1 MPQVINTNIASIS
14 AQRNLNK
21 AQSNMETTM
30 NRLSSGMR
38 INSAKDDAA
47 GNAISTRF
55 DSQIRGLSVAI
66 RNSGDGISMAQTAEG
81 GMGTMVDNLQRVR
94 ELALQAANA
103 TNSDLDREAL
113 NAEAQQLIAEVGR
126 VSDETQFNGIKLLD
140 GSFTEQTFQI
150 GANQGETFSFNI
162 NGMTTDKLGSGLDAG
177 VSAQGTSNALA
188 QGDLVING
196 VVIGASLSSSDTA
209 STTSAETSAIAK
221 VAAINEVSEQTGVTA
236 EVNVTQAAGTSMVA
250 SATSG
255 TLSINDVQINIST
268 GGNDLAA
275 DRAAVVA
282 AINAE
287 SDRTGVVAVDTGE
300 DTGGVVLQAADGR
313 NIELSLVTGN
323 LTASSTGTT
332 ANAITQ
338 GSFTLRSEDGSAI
351 DIQEGT
357 GDITNT
363 GLVAGSY
370 EAGVAS
376 VSSDGGST
384 TSAALANGDLVINDV
399 VIGASL
405 STSDTASSTLKEA
418 SAIAKADA
426 INDAT
431 ASTGVTAVVNQNV
444 VDGSAMSGTATSGTM
459 FVNGVETAAITTT
472 TDTTESREAVVD
484 AINAISG
491 QTGVTA
497 VDSGNDT
504 DGVILVAEDGR
515 NIDLDIASGTGNLS
529 AASTGV
535 NADNVYVGSYTLQS
549 ASEITISAGT
559 TGNLS
564 NSDLK
569 VGVYGGA
576 ESGQFLKDVDIST
589 VDGANK
595 ALEAVDNALESIN
608 SERGNLGAI
617 QNRLESTISNLE
629 VNHENLSAAQ
639 SRIRDTDFA
648 SETAQLSRSQ
658 VLQQAGMSMLSQA
671 NSLPQNV
678 LSLLR

>member
-162 NGMTTDKLGSGLDAG
+162 NGMTTDKLGAGLDAG
-177 VSAQGTSNALA
+177 VSAQGTDNALA

-196 VVIGASLSSSDTA
+196 VVIGASLSTSDTA
-209 STTSAETSAIAK
+209 STTAAETSAIAK
-221 VAAINEVSEQTGVTA
+221 VAAINEVSSQTGVTA
-236 EVNVTQAAGTSMVA
+236 EVNVNQAAGTTMATSSA
-250 SATSG
+250 ATSG
-255 TLSINDVQINIST
+255 TIALNGTTINIT
-268 GGNDLAA
+268 VGGDDLAA
-275 DRAAVVA
+275 DRAAVIA

-287 SDRTGVVAVDTGE
+287 SDRTGVTAVDTGTNE
-300 DTGGVVLQAADGR
+300 GGIVLETSDGR
-313 NIELSLVTGN
+313 NIDLST
-323 LTASSTGTT
+323 TMASTGTGLA
-332 ANAITQ
+332 AN
-338 GSFTLRSEDGSAI
+338 GVYEGGFTLRSDSGDAI

-370 EAGVAS
+370 ESGVAS

-384 TSAALANGDLVINDV
+384 TSAALSNGDLVINDV

-405 STSDTASSTLKEA
+405 STSDTASSTLKDA
-418 SAIAKADA
+418 SAIAKAAA

-431 ASTGVTAVVNQNV
+431 DSTGVTAVVNENV
-444 VDGSAMSGTATSGTM
+444 VDGAAMSAAANSGTISINGVSTAT
-459 FVNGVETAAITTT
+459 VITTT
-472 TDTTESREAVVD
+472 DATDSRAAVVD

-497 VDSGNDT
+497 VDSGNST

-515 NIDLDIASGTGNLS
+515 NIDLSTTLASAETGLGAN
-529 AASTGV
+529 
-535 NADNVYVGSYTLQS
+535 NVHTGSYTLES

-559 TGNLS
+559 GTLS
-564 NSDLK
+564 NSNLK

-629 VNHENLSAAQ
+629 VNNENLSAAQ

>member
-126 VSDETQFNGIKLLD
+126 VSEETQFNGIKLLD

-162 NGMTTDKLGSGLDAG
+162 NGMTTDKLGAGLDAG
-177 VSAQGTSNALA
+177 VSAQGTDNALA

-196 VVIGASLSSSDTA
+196 VVIGASLSTSDTA
-209 STTSAETSAIAK
+209 STTAAETSAIAK
-221 VAAINEVSEQTGVTA
+221 VAAINEVSSQTGVTA
-236 EVNVTQAAGTSMVA
+236 EVNVNQAAGATMATSTA
-250 SATSG
+250 ATSG
-255 TLSINDVQINIST
+255 TISLNSVSIDITV
-268 GGNDLAA
+268 GGDDLAA
-275 DRAAVVA
+275 DRASVVA
-282 AINAE
+282 AINAK
-287 SDRTGVVAVDTGE
+287 SDQTGIVAVDTGTNE
-300 DTGGVVLQAADGR
+300 GGVVLEAADGR
-313 NIELSLVTGN
+313 NIEISGTIN
-323 LTASSTGTT
+323 TAAGLA
-332 ANAITQ
+332 AN
-338 GSFTLRSEDGSAI
+338 GSYEGGYTLRSESGDAI

-370 EAGVAS
+370 ESGVAS

-384 TSAALANGDLVINDV
+384 TSAALSNGDLVINDV

-405 STSDTASSTLKEA
+405 STSDTASSTLKDA
-418 SAIAKADA
+418 SAIAKAAA

-431 ASTGVTAVVNQNV
+431 DSTGVTAVVNENV
-444 VDGSAMSGTATSGTM
+444 VDGAAMTAAANSGTISI
-459 FVNGVETAAITTT
+459 NGVSTATVITTT
-472 TDTTESREAVVD
+472 DATDSRAAVVD

-497 VDSGNDT
+497 VDSGNST

-515 NIDLDIASGTGNLS
+515 NIDLSTTLASAETGLGAN
-529 AASTGV
+529 
-535 NADNVYVGSYTLQS
+535 NVHTGSYTLES

-559 TGNLS
+559 GTLS
-564 NSDLK
+564 NSNLK